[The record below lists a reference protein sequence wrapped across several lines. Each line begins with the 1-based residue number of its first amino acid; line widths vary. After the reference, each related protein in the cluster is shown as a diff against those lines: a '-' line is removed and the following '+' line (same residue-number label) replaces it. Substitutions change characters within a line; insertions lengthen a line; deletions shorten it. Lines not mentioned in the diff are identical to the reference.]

1 LNAEMFASVASH
13 VATTAFVSAS
23 LIVASTS
30 TRNADSSSA
39 DFPDP
44 GTGFTTHSMTY
55 VVCSSTGFLIFAV
68 SDVVAHCG
76 ATAHFTTDEG
86 GVERRQSAES
96 KGVSRRSRKARV
108 AAGCVGIESEE

>member
-1 LNAEMFASVASH
+1 
-13 VATTAFVSAS
+13 
-23 LIVASTS
+23 
-30 TRNADSSSA
+30 
-39 DFPDP
+39 
-44 GTGFTTHSMTY
+44 MTY